1 MDKRTK
7 RVLEQ
12 MSKVKEIERIY
23 QKSKKNLRIS
33 FFCLIMQER
42 QTDKNKFID

>member
-23 QKSKKNLRIS
+23 QKSNNKFLRIS
-33 FFCLIMQER
+33 FLSYKAKTADR
-42 QTDKNKFID
+42 QI